1 MARKITIGEMQEAA
15 MLGYLPEGARQTDPC
30 GARV

>member
-15 MLGYLPEGARQTDPC
+15 MLGHLPEDARKRIRV
-30 GARV
+30 ARV